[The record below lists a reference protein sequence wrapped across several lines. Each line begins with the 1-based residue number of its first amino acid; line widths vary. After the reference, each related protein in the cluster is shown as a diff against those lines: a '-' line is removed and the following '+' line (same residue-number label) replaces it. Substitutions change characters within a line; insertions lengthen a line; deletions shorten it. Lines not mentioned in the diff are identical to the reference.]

1 LTFLVQTLEKAIA
14 AKIYV
19 TSTLPNMPA
28 RDIFHNSVKN
38 ALKKDGWTITHDPLA
53 LEFGLGSL
61 YVDLGAERIIAAER
75 KNEKIAVEIKSFLG
89 GSAVSEFHTAL
100 GQYLNYR
107 LLMQDQYPEY
117 KLYLAIPL
125 SVYDSFFQLL
135 FVQNTIRQHQLK
147 LAIYLPEE
155 EAIAKWLD

>member
-1 LTFLVQTLEKAIA
+1 M
-14 AKIYV
+14 
-19 TSTLPNMPA
+19 SA
-28 RDIFHNSVKN
+28 RDVFHDVVKT
-38 ALKKDGWTITHDPLA
+38 ALEKDGWVITHDPLS

-75 KNEKIAVEIKSFLG
+75 RNEKIAIEIKSFLS

-107 LLMQDQYPEY
+107 LLMKIQYSEY

-125 SVYDSFFQLL
+125 SVYDSFFQLP
-135 FVQNTIRQHQLK
+135 FVQSTIQQHQLK

-155 EAIAKWLD
+155 EVISQWLN

>member
-1 LTFLVQTLEKAIA
+1 M
-14 AKIYV
+14 
-19 TSTLPNMPA
+19 SA
-28 RDIFHNSVKN
+28 RDAFHDAVRT
-38 ALKKDGWTITHDPLA
+38 ALERDGWMITHDPLT

-75 KNEKIAVEIKSFLG
+75 SNEKIAVEVKSFLS

-107 LLMQDQYPEY
+107 LLMQEQYSEH

-125 SVYDSFFQLL
+125 SAYDSFFQLP
-135 FVQNTIRQHQLK
+135 FVQATIKQHQLK
-147 LAIYLPEE
+147 LAIYTPENRE
-155 EAIAKWLD
+155 IVKWQH

>member
-1 LTFLVQTLEKAIA
+1 M
-14 AKIYV
+14 
-19 TSTLPNMPA
+19 SA
-28 RDIFHNSVKN
+28 RDIFHNAVKM
-38 ALKKDGWTITHDPLA
+38 ALEKEGWTITHDPLS

-75 KNEKIAVEIKSFLG
+75 RNEKIAIEIKSFLG

-107 LLMQDQYPEY
+107 LLMQEQYTEY

-125 SVYDSFFQLL
+125 STYDSFFQLP
-135 FVQNTIRQHQLK
+135 FVQMTIQQHQLK
-147 LAIYLPEE
+147 LAIYIPEE
-155 EAIAKWLD
+155 EVIVKWQN

>member
-1 LTFLVQTLEKAIA
+1 M
-14 AKIYV
+14 
-19 TSTLPNMPA
+19 SA
-28 RDIFHNSVKN
+28 RDIFHNAVKI
-38 ALKKDGWTITHDPLA
+38 ALEKDGWTITHDPLS

-75 KNEKIAVEIKSFLG
+75 RNEKIAIEIKSFLS

-107 LLMQDQYPEY
+107 LLMQEQYTEY

-125 SVYDSFFQLL
+125 STYDSFFQLP
-135 FVQNTIRQHQLK
+135 FIQMTIQQYQLK

-155 EAIAKWLD
+155 EEIVKWQS